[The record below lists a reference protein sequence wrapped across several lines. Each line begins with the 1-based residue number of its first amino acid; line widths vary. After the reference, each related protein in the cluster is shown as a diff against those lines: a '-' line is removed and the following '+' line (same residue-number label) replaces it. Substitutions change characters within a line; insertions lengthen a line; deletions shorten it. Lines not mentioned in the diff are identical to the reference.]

1 LLFCSFSKIFPDGLS
16 EISQQTN
23 ALYQAVL
30 LTEIYQ
36 HQHLFYLSINMLTQM
51 LKAKLH
57 KATIT
62 EADLSYE
69 GSLTIDKDLMDAV
82 GIIPFEKVKVYNIN
96 NGERF
101 DTYAIEGPTGSGV
114 IGLNGAA
121 ARKGMVGDRI
131 IIVTYA
137 LLNDNELVGYYPQ
150 IALLDDNNTIK
161 QMLKK

>member
-1 LLFCSFSKIFPDGLS
+1 
-16 EISQQTN
+16 
-23 ALYQAVL
+23 
-30 LTEIYQ
+30 
-36 HQHLFYLSINMLTQM
+36 M